1 MGFII
6 GTVLALLF
14 LEGPWRGVAIVLLAT
29 YELFEIFLW
38 LRWRKRRSITGPDA
52 LIGTTGTAITDL
64 GPEGQIRV
72 RGQIWNARC
81 GEGASAGDEVV
92 VEAVDGL
99 RLEVRPGSLRA
110 GAPSSS
116 GRAPDF

>member
-6 GTVLALLF
+6 GTVLAFVF
-14 LEGPWRGVAIVLLAT
+14 LEWPWRGVAIALLAA

-38 LRWRKRRSITGPDA
+38 LRWRNRRSITGADA
-52 LIGTTGTAITDL
+52 LIGAIATAITDL
-64 GPEGQIRV
+64 RPDGQV
-72 RGQIWNARC
+72 RLRGEIWKARC
-81 GEGASAGDEVV
+81 DDGASAGDDVV

-99 RLEVRPGSLRA
+99 RLRVRPGSLRA